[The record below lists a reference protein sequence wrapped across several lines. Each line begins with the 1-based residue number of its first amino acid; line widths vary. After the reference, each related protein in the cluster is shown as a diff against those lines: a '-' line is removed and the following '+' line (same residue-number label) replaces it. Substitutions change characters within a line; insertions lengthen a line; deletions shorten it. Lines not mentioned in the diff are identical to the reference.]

1 MNGDAVAWMQTED
14 VDPYLLDVLV
24 DDLESIPDIL
34 GRLNAES
41 PSAWWRIRGAPF
53 DRQELV
59 LALGRLI
66 GRRLISAYSSHDSE
80 PRLVALPEGVMPDGD
95 WNDAWF
101 GITPAGRIVHASW
114 NPPRAA

>member
-1 MNGDAVAWMQTED
+1 MIGNAVASIRTED
-14 VDPYLLDVLV
+14 VDPYVLDVLA
-24 DDLESIPDIL
+24 DDIESIADML
-34 GRLNAES
+34 SRLNAES

-59 LALGRLI
+59 AALGRLI
-66 GRRLISAYSSHDSE
+66 GRRLIGAYSSLDTE

-101 GITPAGRIVHASW
+101 GITPPGRIVHASW
-114 NPPRAA
+114 NPPGAA